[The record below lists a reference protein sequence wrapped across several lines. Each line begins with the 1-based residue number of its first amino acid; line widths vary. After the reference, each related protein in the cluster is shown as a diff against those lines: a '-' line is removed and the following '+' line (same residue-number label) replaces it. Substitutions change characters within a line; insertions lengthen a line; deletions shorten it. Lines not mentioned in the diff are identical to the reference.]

1 MALERV
7 NIQTPLPERAYH
19 AIKEAI
25 LSLQLEPGAAL
36 VENELAAQLGIS
48 KIPLR
53 EALHQ
58 LENEGLVTRIPYKGV
73 YVSNL
78 SLKEAAEITAVRGA
92 LEGLAARLAAQRL
105 DDKQLAE
112 AERLLDEAE
121 RALNEGNKDL
131 CVARGKEFHDLLIAN
146 CGNSELP
153 PLLQVLDDRFH
164 RFRLI
169 SNEVRGRTAQSQH
182 EHRSVL
188 QALKR
193 RDPEAVEAAMRHHL
207 SSVSVD
213 LEKHTQ

>member
-1 MALERV
+1 MALARV
-7 NIQTPLPERAYH
+7 KTQTPLPERAYR

-25 LSLQLEPGAAL
+25 LSLQLEPGAPL
-36 VENELAAQLGIS
+36 IENELAAQLGIS

-53 EALHQ
+53 EALHH
-58 LENEGLVTRIPYKGV
+58 LETEGLVTRVPYKGV

-105 DDKQLAE
+105 DDKQVAE

-131 CVARGKEFHDLLIAN
+131 CVAKGKDFHDLLIAN

-164 RFRLI
+164 RFRLL
-169 SNEVRGRTAQSQH
+169 SNEVRGRTAQSQC
-182 EHRSVL
+182 EHRTVL
-188 QALKR
+188 EALKR

-213 LEKHTQ
+213 LEKQAQ